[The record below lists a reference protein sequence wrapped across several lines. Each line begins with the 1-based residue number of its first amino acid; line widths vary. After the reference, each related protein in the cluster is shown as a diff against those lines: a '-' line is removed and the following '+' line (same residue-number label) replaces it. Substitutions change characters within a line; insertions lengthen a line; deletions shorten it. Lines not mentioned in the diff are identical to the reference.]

1 MMLVG
6 GTFLAGSL
14 IHHPPPF
21 LTYASNAID
30 MSSTLYLALAIVCAA
45 YASISGGFVHA
56 LSGTGLQQQRFT
68 SHHTKYNIFAYRHCL
83 SSSTLCMSPPKG
95 FDEDV
100 KIQSKKRIND
110 VAKQY
115 FNINTSSS
123 VRSTSQTEAIGQKQD
138 YIDDEEETTVPQE
151 VLRPFSLLLLSQ
163 FILFLG
169 VGAVIPTVP
178 LYGQSIGL
186 SAASNGVVISAPA
199 GE

>member
-1 MMLVG
+1 
-6 GTFLAGSL
+6 
-14 IHHPPPF
+14 
-21 LTYASNAID
+21 
-30 MSSTLYLALAIVCAA
+30 MSSRLYLALAIVCAA
-45 YASISGGFVHA
+45 YASISGGFVVHA

-68 SHHTKYNIFAYRHCL
+68 SHHTQYILSYRHCP
-83 SSSTLCMSPPKG
+83 SSATLWMSPPKG
-95 FDEDV
+95 FDGDDDV
-100 KIQSKKRIND
+100 KVQSEKRIND
-110 VAKQY
+110 VVKQY

-138 YIDDEEETTVPQE
+138 YIDEEEETTVPQE
-151 VLRPFSLLLLSQ
+151 VLGPFSLLLLSQ

-199 GE
+199 GELYIT

>member
-1 MMLVG
+1 
-6 GTFLAGSL
+6 
-14 IHHPPPF
+14 
-21 LTYASNAID
+21 

-45 YASISGGFVHA
+45 CASISGGCVHA
-56 LSGTGLQQQRFT
+56 LSGTRLQQQRFT
-68 SHHTKYNIFAYRHCL
+68 SHHTQYNILSYRHCL
-83 SSSTLCMSPPKG
+83 SSSTLCMSPQKG
-95 FDEDV
+95 FDEEDV
-100 KIQSKKRIND
+100 QIQSKKRIND
-110 VAKQY
+110 VVKQY

-169 VGAVIPTVP
+169 VGAVIPT
-178 LYGQSIGL
+178 
-186 SAASNGVVISAPA
+186 